1 MIKVLV
7 VDDQAVVRD
16 GLRVILEAAD
26 DLEVVGE
33 AEDGEAAIALTDR
46 RRPDVVLM
54 DVRMPFMDGIEATR
68 RILDGAPPS
77 PKVLIL
83 STFGEDEYVY
93 GALSAGASGF
103 LLKDAERGQILDG
116 VRAVASGDRLLAPA
130 ITRRLIEEF
139 VRRRPPAPGTPPELE
154 DLTERELEVTQL
166 VAHGLSN
173 SEIADQLVVSTGT
186 VKTHVA
192 HVLQKTGLRD
202 RIQLVVLAYE
212 SGLVEAGRGSDPP
225 ASTSI

>member
-16 GLRVILEAAD
+16 GLRVILDAAE
-26 DLEVVGE
+26 DLQVVGA
-33 AEDGEAAIALTDR
+33 AEDGEAAVALTDR

-54 DVRMPFMDGIEATR
+54 DVRMPRMDGIEATR
-68 RILDGAPPS
+68 RILDAGLPA
-77 PKVLIL
+77 PKVLVL

-93 GALSAGASGF
+93 GALHAGASGF
-103 LLKDAERGQILDG
+103 LLKDAQPAQIRDA
-116 VRAVASGDRLLAPA
+116 VRAVAGGDRLLAPEL
-130 ITRRLIEEF
+130 TRRLIEEF
-139 VRRRPPAPGTPPELE
+139 VRRRPPASGTPGELAE
-154 DLTERELEVTQL
+154 LTERELEVARL

-173 SEIADQLVVSTGT
+173 GEIADRLVVSPGT

-212 SGLVEAGRGSDPP
+212 SGLVEPGRPG
-225 ASTSI
+225 

>member
-16 GLRVILEAAD
+16 GLRVILDAAE
-26 DLEVVGE
+26 DLQVVGA
-33 AEDGEAAIALTDR
+33 AEDGEAAVALTDR

-54 DVRMPFMDGIEATR
+54 DVRMPRMDGIEATR
-68 RILDGAPPS
+68 RILDAGLPA
-77 PKVLIL
+77 PKVLVL

-93 GALSAGASGF
+93 GALHAGASGF
-103 LLKDAERGQILDG
+103 LLKDAQPAQIRDA
-116 VRAVASGDRLLAPA
+116 VRAVAGGDRLLAPEL
-130 ITRRLIEEF
+130 TRRLIEEF
-139 VRRRPPAPGTPPELE
+139 VRRRPPASGTPPELAE
-154 DLTERELEVTQL
+154 LTERELEVARL

-173 SEIADQLVVSTGT
+173 GEIADRLVLSPGT

-212 SGLVEAGRGSDPP
+212 SGLVEPGRGSDQR
-225 ASTSI
+225 

>member
-16 GLRVILEAAD
+16 GLRVILDAAE
-26 DLEVVGE
+26 DLQVVGA
-33 AEDGEAAIALTDR
+33 AEDGEAAVALTDR

-54 DVRMPFMDGIEATR
+54 DVRMPRMDGIEATR
-68 RILDGAPPS
+68 RILDAGLPA
-77 PKVLIL
+77 PKVLVL

-93 GALSAGASGF
+93 GALHAGASGF
-103 LLKDAERGQILDG
+103 LLKDAQPAQIRDA
-116 VRAVASGDRLLAPA
+116 VRAVAGGDRLLAPEL
-130 ITRRLIEEF
+130 TRRLIEEF
-139 VRRRPPAPGTPPELE
+139 VRRRPPASGTPPELAE
-154 DLTERELEVTQL
+154 LTERELEVARL

-173 SEIADQLVVSTGT
+173 GEIADRLVVSPGT
-186 VKTHVA
+186 VKTHVG

-212 SGLVEAGRGSDPP
+212 SGLVEPGRGSDQR
-225 ASTSI
+225 

>member
-7 VDDQAVVRD
+7 ADDQAVVRD
-16 GLRVILEAAD
+16 GLRVILDATD
-26 DLEVVGE
+26 DLEVVGA
-33 AEDGEAAIALTDR
+33 AEDGEAAIALTER

-54 DVRMPFMDGIEATR
+54 DVRMPRLDGIEATR
-68 RILDGAPPS
+68 RILDGVPS
-77 PKVLIL
+77 PPKVLVL

-103 LLKDAERGQILDG
+103 LLKDAQPDQIRDG
-116 VRAVASGDRLLAPA
+116 VRAVAAGDRLLAPSL
-130 ITRRLIEEF
+130 TCRLIEEF
-139 VRRRPPAPGTPPELE
+139 VRRRPRASGTPPELA
-154 DLTERELEVTQL
+154 DLTERELEVTRF

-173 SEIADQLVVSTGT
+173 GEIAGRLVLSPGT
-186 VKTHVA
+186 IKTHVA

-212 SGLVEAGRGSDPP
+212 SGLVEPGRGSGQR
-225 ASTSI
+225 

>member
-16 GLRVILEAAD
+16 GLRVILDAAE
-26 DLEVVGE
+26 DLEVVG
-33 AEDGEAAIALTDR
+33 AAGDGEAAIALTER

-54 DVRMPFMDGIEATR
+54 DVRMPRLDGIEATR
-68 RILDGAPPS
+68 RILDGALSP
-77 PKVLIL
+77 PKVLVL

-103 LLKDAERGQILDG
+103 LLKDAQPAQIRDG
-116 VRAVASGDRLLAPA
+116 VRAVAAGDRLLAPVL
-130 ITRRLIEEF
+130 TCRLIEEF
-139 VRRRPPAPGTPPELE
+139 VRRRPAASGTPPELAE
-154 DLTERELEVTQL
+154 LTERELEVARH

-173 SEIADQLVVSTGT
+173 GEIADRLVVSPGT
-186 VKTHVA
+186 IKTHVA

-212 SGLVEAGRGSDPP
+212 SGLVEPGSGSDQR
-225 ASTSI
+225 